1 MTSCKG
7 LLVSYSMVLAALPIL
22 ARPYFGGCTCNRSFS
37 KNPSNGVNNPASPL
51 TPQHQALQS
60 SESKSPGTHR
70 GRSTEPCSRVRFSQ
84 WPCCDKDKG
93 NLMMSIATTGAPL
106 SMSTWDSDVITE
118 SANLVILSPETRL
131 ARDGL
136 QSLIK
141 GGYRRADVQ
150 LLGCGSS
157 SLAGQHAT
165 GDDPLATVKQ
175 TLHPK
180 YIRPAPLRP

>member
-1 MTSCKG
+1 
-7 LLVSYSMVLAALPIL
+7 
-22 ARPYFGGCTCNRSFS
+22 
-37 KNPSNGVNNPASPL
+37 
-51 TPQHQALQS
+51 
-60 SESKSPGTHR
+60 
-70 GRSTEPCSRVRFSQ
+70 
-84 WPCCDKDKG
+84 
-93 NLMMSIATTGAPL
+93 MMSIATTGAPL

-165 GDDPLATVKQ
+165 GG
-175 TLHPK
+175 
-180 YIRPAPLRP
+180 